1 VMDDH
6 GFTVKKHGF
15 CWSHINQVPT
25 IQDDTVVASGSRG
38 GSFNDTIKGLKG
50 QAIYYVRA
58 YATNINGTGYGDTIN
73 VTTIDTTIVDIE
85 NNHYRIVQIG
95 TQVWMAENLKTTKF
109 NDGTSIPLVTDEN
122 AWSALSTP
130 GYCWYSNNVANK
142 NTYGALYNW
151 YAVTS
156 NNFPP
161 VGWHVP
167 TQAEWT
173 ALNIF
178 LGGEVIAGN
187 KLKESGTVHWAS
199 PNTGASNSTGFTGLP
214 GGAREPD
221 IGYDYQTKY
230 GYCWS
235 VTEDVDIPYQAWG
248 PYVYYIDGTDYVN
261 SWDKRSGFSVRC
273 VRN

>member
-1 VMDDH
+1 
-6 GFTVKKHGF
+6 
-15 CWSHINQVPT
+15 
-25 IQDDTVVASGSRG
+25 VVASGSSG
-38 GSFNDTIKGLKG
+38 GPFNDTIKGLKG
-50 QAIYYVRA
+50 QTIYYVRA
-58 YATNINGTGYGDTIN
+58 YATNINGTGYGNTIS
-73 VTTIDTTIVDIE
+73 VTTIDTMISDIE

-95 TQVWMAENLKTTKF
+95 IQVWMAENLKATKF

-122 AWSALSTP
+122 GWSALSTP

-156 NNFPP
+156 TNFPP

-173 ALNIF
+173 ALNVF

-187 KLKESGTVHWAS
+187 KLKEAGTVHWAS
-199 PNTGASNSTGFTGLP
+199 PNAGATNSTGFTGLP
-214 GGAREPD
+214 GGDREPD
-221 IGYDYQTKY
+221 NGFHGQTTY

-235 VTEDVDIPYQAWG
+235 VTEYTVDPTRAWG
-248 PYVYYIDGTDYVN
+248 PYLYYIDATDYVN
-261 SWDKRSGFSVRC
+261 FWDKRSGFSVRC